1 MTPSLSVK
9 TPLSWEFI
17 SSGSLAGQLFPS
29 WLIYARPKERVC
41 SLRTKRQSQVF
52 VSLFGRGTIGF
63 SLVLLLCDHR
73 IDHFRL
79 YLPLL
84 SHKQSFFLLLRDVR
98 LDGSCLASSTSTNNG
113 KQETTRLHATVFLSE
128 HRLTTGLSKDSQNYI
143 ILTNL
148 LQIAQDLNPSYCGN
162 RPTSGLNFQKRRWG
176 LDFLEI
182 RRRALYKNYGD
193 AGFHCGIR
201 PFE

>member
-1 MTPSLSVK
+1 MRIYLEWKFGRSVVSILVDLCPTQREGMLITNK
-9 TPLSWEFI
+9 TPI
-17 SSGSLAGQLFPS
+17 PS
-29 WLIYARPKERVC
+29 DR
-41 SLRTKRQSQVF
+41 VF

-162 RPTSGLNFQKRRWG
+162 RPTSGLNFQKRR
-176 LDFLEI
+176 
-182 RRRALYKNYGD
+182 
-193 AGFHCGIR
+193 
-201 PFE
+201 